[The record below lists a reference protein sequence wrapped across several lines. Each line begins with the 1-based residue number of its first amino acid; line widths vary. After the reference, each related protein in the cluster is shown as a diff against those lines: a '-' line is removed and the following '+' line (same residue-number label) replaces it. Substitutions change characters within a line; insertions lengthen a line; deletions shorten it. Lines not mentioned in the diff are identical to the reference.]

1 MPDIESL
8 RIFDENGKVT
18 KSADKNEVGLTIE
31 DIGLEIF
38 KAGVPSM
45 PYRGGHGY
53 NAFCMVET
61 IRNDTRLPRLPRD
74 RDRGARRS
82 SNSASR

>member
-18 KSADKNEVGLTIE
+18 KSADKKEVGLTIE

-61 IRNDTRLPRLPRD
+61 IRNCDP
-74 RDRGARRS
+74 
-82 SNSASR
+82 